1 MSSKLVLVLNCGSS
15 SLKFAIID
23 AVNGEE
29 YLSGLA
35 ECFHLPEA
43 RIKWKMDG
51 NKQEAALG
59 AGAAH
64 SEALNFIVN
73 TILAQKPELSAQLTA
88 IGHRIVHGGEKYT
101 SSVVIDESVIQ
112 GIKDAASFAPLHNPA
127 HLIGIEEA
135 LKSFPQ
141 LKDKNVAVF
150 DTAFHQ
156 TMPEESYLY
165 ALPYNLYKE
174 HGIRR
179 YGAHGT
185 SHFYVTQEAAK
196 MLNKPVE
203 ELNIITCHLGNG
215 GSVSAIRNGKC
226 VDTSMGLTPL
236 EGLVM
241 GTRSGDIDPAIIFHL
256 HDTLGMSVDAINKL
270 LTKESGLLGLTEVTS
285 DCRYVEDNYATKED
299 AKRAMDVYCHRLAK
313 YIGAYTALMDGR
325 LDAVVFTGGIGEN
338 AAMVRELSLG
348 KLVLTCRDQT
358 FHQNDFSVFGVSVVV
373 RDDLFHQHIF
383 LIAGKQTFN
392 VAHFQRFSGRRG
404 GRVRTHDSRS
414 LIGRIATGTRLSDR
428 FENAQTNAFAFHCTD
443 HAKADAGQTDA
454 GSGRDQHNN
463 TGHGLSSFVT
473 ADLAG
478 YKTAPP
484 AELAV

>member
-270 LTKESGLLGLTEVTS
+270 LTKESGLLG
-285 DCRYVEDNYATKED
+285 
-299 AKRAMDVYCHRLAK
+299 RAMDVYCHRLAK

-348 KLVLTCRDQT
+348 KLGVLGFEVDHER
-358 FHQNDFSVFGVSVVV
+358 NLAARFG
-373 RDDLFHQHIF
+373 
-383 LIAGKQTFN
+383 K
-392 VAHFQRFSGRRG
+392 SGF
-404 GRVRTHDSRS
+404 
-414 LIGRIATGTRLSDR
+414 INKEGTRPAVVIPTNEELVI
-428 FENAQTNAFAFHCTD
+428 AQ
-443 HAKADAGQTDA
+443 DA
-454 GSGRDQHNN
+454 SR
-463 TGHGLSSFVT
+463 LT
-473 ADLAG
+473 A
-478 YKTAPP
+478 
-484 AELAV
+484 